1 MHMRENMILTE
12 AVVPGALAAI
22 AELQIRIV
30 CVRATA
36 DSAFMVVGR
45 ILLLLL
51 RLVYRP
57 PEIHGPRRVAVLSPP
72 AHIVNIGRGKQ
83 GEVQ

>member
-1 MHMRENMILTE
+1 MILTE
-12 AVVPGALAAI
+12 EVVPGALAAV

-30 CVRATA
+30 CVRATTHG
-36 DSAFMVVGR
+36 AFMVVGR

-57 PEIHGPRRVAVLSPP
+57 PEIHGPGRVAVLGFS
-72 AHIVNIGRGKQ
+72 AHIVNIGRGKKYFCRT
-83 GEVQ
+83 GV

>member
-12 AVVPGALAAI
+12 AVVPGALAAV

-30 CVRATA
+30 CVCATTHG
-36 DSAFMVVGR
+36 AFMVVGR

-57 PEIHGPRRVAVLSPP
+57 PEIHGLEYLCF
-72 AHIVNIGRGKQ
+72 Q
-83 GEVQ
+83 